1 MNHICCYGEI
11 LWDIFHDDKKI
22 GGAPLNSALRFK
34 SLGNNVEIISA
45 VGKDPLG
52 DKLISFLNNNGIS
65 TKFILRN
72 RNETGKVIISLD
84 KQKNATYNIK
94 NNVAWD
100 FIAINDLM
108 IEKVNNSDAFIF
120 GSLSSRNNP
129 TKKTLFELL
138 EKASFKVLDI
148 NLRAPYYNL
157 NTIKKLLNKADFIK
171 FNEDEIVEISSELG
185 HFKKNI
191 KSCIL
196 FISEFSKTKSI
207 CVTKGGKGAVLFYEN
222 KFYNQNGFKV
232 NVEDTVGSGDS
243 FLAML
248 INELLNKKEPQESLK
263 FACAIGA
270 MVATKSGAN
279 PEFSRSKIKDFIE
292 SY

>member
-1 MNHICCYGEI
+1 MY
-11 LWDIFHDDKKI
+11 K
-22 GGAPLNSALRFK
+22 R
-34 SLGNNVEIISA
+34 
-45 VGKDPLG
+45 
-52 DKLISFLNNNGIS
+52 
-65 TKFILRN
+65 
-72 RNETGKVIISLD
+72 
-84 KQKNATYNIK
+84 Q
-94 NNVAWD
+94 
-100 FIAINDLM
+100 
-108 IEKVNNSDAFIF
+108 
-120 GSLSSRNNP
+120 
-129 TKKTLFELL
+129 
-138 EKASFKVLDI
+138 
-148 NLRAPYYNL
+148 PYYNL

-185 HFKKNI
+185 HFKKDI

-207 CVTKGGKGAVLFYEN
+207 CVTKGGKGAILFYEN

-248 INELLNKKEPQESLK
+248 INELLNKKEPQQSLK
-263 FACAIGA
+263 IACAIGA